1 MELECMDGYGHSLLR
16 RLIAQQIGRLIDFAL
31 ILLGCLLN
39 ATLVL
44 QWAARYR
51 AITEVWHTTSC

>member
-1 MELECMDGYGHSLLR
+1 MDGYGHSLLR